1 MSVRVRFAPSPTG
14 YLHIGGARTCLYNY
28 LFAKSM
34 GGKLI
39 IRVEDTDRERS
50 SGEYEN
56 SQLQDLKWLGMDWDE
71 GPDIGGE
78 FGPYRQS
85 ERTKIYQNY
94 AEQLLEKGLAFYCF
108 CTDDE
113 LEQMREKAISE
124 GRDPIYDGTWRDFP
138 LEQAKQKIA
147 SGEKASIRF
156 IAPLKD
162 YSFNDN
168 VRGAVTFP
176 SGMVGDF
183 VIMRSNGMPTFN
195 FCVVVD
201 DILMEI
207 THVIRGEDHL
217 NNMAR
222 QLMIYEALQANLPHF
237 AHVSLLIGHDRQK
250 LSKRH
255 GATSVSQ
262 YREQYYLSDAMNN
275 YLCLLGWSHPDE
287 VDIFTKDEI
296 VHLFDLSRFS
306 KSAALY
312 DIEKLNWVNGQHLK
326 NIELDK
332 VLQLFKQINH
342 PSVKERYLSQ
352 SDIWKKEFI
361 SLFLEKVQV
370 LNDYIPILDSL
381 FNDSPEID
389 EDAKA
394 VLDWETTPKII
405 DVVKNK
411 CLSLEEQFLSKELLN
426 EIMDSLKK
434 DFKIKGKALF
444 MGLRVVLTG
453 YCHGGDLTR
462 LIPLTPL
469 SIIKERL
476 KKIS

>member
-1 MSVRVRFAPSPTG
+1 
-14 YLHIGGARTCLYNY
+14 
-28 LFAKSM
+28 
-34 GGKLI
+34 
-39 IRVEDTDRERS
+39 
-50 SGEYEN
+50 
-56 SQLQDLKWLGMDWDE
+56 
-71 GPDIGGE
+71 
-78 FGPYRQS
+78 
-85 ERTKIYQNY
+85 
-94 AEQLLEKGLAFYCF
+94 
-108 CTDDE
+108 
-113 LEQMREKAISE
+113 
-124 GRDPIYDGTWRDFP
+124 
-138 LEQAKQKIA
+138 
-147 SGEKASIRF
+147 
-156 IAPLKD
+156 
-162 YSFNDN
+162 
-168 VRGAVTFP
+168 
-176 SGMVGDF
+176 
-183 VIMRSNGMPTFN
+183 
-195 FCVVVD
+195 
-201 DILMEI
+201 
-207 THVIRGEDHL
+207 
-217 NNMAR
+217 
-222 QLMIYEALQANLPHF
+222 
-237 AHVSLLIGHDRQK
+237 
-250 LSKRH
+250 
-255 GATSVSQ
+255 
-262 YREQYYLSDAMNN
+262 
-275 YLCLLGWSHPDE
+275 
-287 VDIFTKDEI
+287 
-296 VHLFDLSRFS
+296 
-306 KSAALY
+306 
-312 DIEKLNWVNGQHLK
+312 LNWVNGQHLK

-352 SDIWKKEFI
+352 SDTWKKEFI
-361 SLFLEKVQV
+361 SLFMEKVQV